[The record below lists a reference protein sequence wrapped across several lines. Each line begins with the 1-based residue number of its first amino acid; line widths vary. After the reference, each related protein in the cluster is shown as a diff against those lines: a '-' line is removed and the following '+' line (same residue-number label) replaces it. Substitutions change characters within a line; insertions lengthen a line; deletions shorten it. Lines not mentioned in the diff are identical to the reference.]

1 MQGKD
6 YEQLYYDAL
15 YENRKLKQRVNEL
28 ENEIQDINN
37 CRTKRNVDLQKYILL
52 QFERRKMEKR
62 KRNNNNVTCEQC
74 IHCMYEQEGDMY
86 CDITE
91 DFELVYEEFCPT
103 ESYMWCKGHKF
114 KKYNTKEGEVMKEKS
129 NYTIKNLQKH
139 QRILKT

>member
-52 QFERRKMEKR
+52 QFERRKNEKA
-62 KRNNNNVTCEQC
+62 
-74 IHCMYEQEGDMY
+74 
-86 CDITE
+86 
-91 DFELVYEEFCPT
+91 
-103 ESYMWCKGHKF
+103 
-114 KKYNTKEGEVMKEKS
+114 KKK
-129 NYTIKNLQKH
+129 
-139 QRILKT
+139 